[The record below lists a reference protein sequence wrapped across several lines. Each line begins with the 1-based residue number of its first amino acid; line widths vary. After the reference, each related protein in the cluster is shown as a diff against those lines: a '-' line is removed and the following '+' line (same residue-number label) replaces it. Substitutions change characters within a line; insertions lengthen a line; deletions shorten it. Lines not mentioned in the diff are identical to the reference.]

1 MSTPT
6 TLQDGID
13 LFQAAFDALGGINSA
28 PADPPDTPDA
38 FPFITTRAV
47 RLRANSNTPE
57 DFRAMWDLE
66 IIFLVSHGTLQDAV
80 QSLLTFPETLL
91 NAIYATIKNNAIPCG
106 EVTATETSIQW
117 GGIPCVGFAFTVH
130 EVKIITT
137 IT

>member
-6 TLQDGID
+6 TLQEGID
-13 LFQAAFDALGGINSA
+13 LFQAAFDALGGIKSA

-47 RLRANSNTPE
+47 RLHSDSNTPE

-66 IIFLVSHGTLQDAV
+66 IIFLVSHGTLSDAV

-106 EVTATETSIQW
+106 SVVATETSIEW
-117 GGIPCVGFAFTVH
+117 GGIPCVGFAFTVQ
-130 EVKIITT
+130 EMKIITT